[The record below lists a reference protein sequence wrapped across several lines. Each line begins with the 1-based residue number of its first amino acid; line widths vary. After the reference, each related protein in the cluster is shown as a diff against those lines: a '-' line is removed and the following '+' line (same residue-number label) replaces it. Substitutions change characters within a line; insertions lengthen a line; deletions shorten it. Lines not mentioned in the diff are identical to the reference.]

1 MKLKSFKVRTRGF
14 SPAENIVALQAELN
28 KPETRERAKLETAFW
43 QAVRGLEPLIF
54 GDWEHPG
61 RKVESTRVI
70 SAAGIPEFI
79 AGLSRDVRMFVET
92 VKNLPLEIA
101 PKEGGGIA
109 WGFSG
114 LASLT
119 EGQVAKTASQFLPVA
134 TVERPTAQ
142 TAAAMPLPSAQP
154 AVQATPA
161 PEGVAPE
168 GEPALQDTEE
178 PLPVEFLSEEEE

>member
-43 QAVRGLEPLIF
+43 QAVRDLEPLIF

-61 RKVESTRVI
+61 RKVDSDRAI

-92 VKNLPLEIA
+92 VRSLPLEIA
-101 PKEGGGIA
+101 PKEGGGLA

-119 EGQVAKTASQFLPVA
+119 EGQVAKTASQFLPAA
-134 TVERPTAQ
+134 TVERPAAQ
-142 TAAAMPLPSAQP
+142 TAATVPPPSSQP
-154 AVQATPA
+154 AVQAVPA
-161 PEGVAPE
+161 TEPVTPE
-168 GEPALQDTEE
+168 GESG
-178 PLPVEFLSEEEE
+178 LPDAEQPQPIEFLSEEEE